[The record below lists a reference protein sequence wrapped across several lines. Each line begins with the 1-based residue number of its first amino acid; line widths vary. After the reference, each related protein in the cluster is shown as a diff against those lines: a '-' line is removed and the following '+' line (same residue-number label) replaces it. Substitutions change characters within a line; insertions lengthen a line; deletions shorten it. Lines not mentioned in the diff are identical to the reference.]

1 MRDYE
6 LTLVIDPD
14 LTSEN
19 QKKLVTKTKKI
30 ITDLKGK
37 VGKTDEWGRK
47 ELAYPIMKKT
57 LGYYFFLETKLPQKA
72 LAEIEKKLKLEEGII
87 RYLLVRSEKP
97 QNHSVRGKGE
107 KGGEHGA
114 KVA

>member
-14 LTSEN
+14 LTSEK
-19 QKKLVTKTKKI
+19 QKKLITKIKKI

-47 ELAYPIMKKT
+47 ELAYPIKKKT
-57 LGYYFFLETKLPQKA
+57 LGYYFLLETKLSEKEPI
-72 LAEIEKKLKLEEGII
+72 EIEKKLRLEEGII
-87 RYLLVRSEKP
+87 RHLLVKSEEPSFAKA
-97 QNHSVRGKGE
+97 SKG
-107 KGGEHGA
+107 KGGEDGTKIA
-114 KVA
+114 Q